1 MDTRR
6 RVSRWLE
13 KAKSIFLSVGR
24 WLDKELDDA
33 RRQTF
38 QVIAALVA
46 LLLLFSLIDETLVK
60 RSPEAKTVAALV
72 VSLLTAAFLAAYG
85 KEVAGRI
92 KKIGPIELM
101 EGQKVARELDEI
113 ARKAIEAEQER
124 QGEVFVLL
132 KTQLS
137 PSQQFYYQ
145 EGDRLLSHLKF
156 SGSEPETGAERDT
169 LWKLLFTIADTA
181 TTQTEWLKAIRWLE
195 HLEKLPKGTYRPD
208 EVNNWLAFSNL
219 GAALNEKKD
228 ERSRQEYLRKTVQRF
243 SVLAKKELLDYQGY
257 YWLAFAQDELGQW
270 YEAVL
275 SNLKTLKRH
284 PRFAPA
290 RYNLANSLLKLG
302 KCGGSYW
309 HLKKI
314 DSQDEQI
321 DKVAT
326 VAASDEEIRA
336 KVATTCGSTAQKLLG
351 ELDRLSALEATL
363 HPRP

>member
-113 ARKAIEAEQER
+113 ARKAIEAEQALR
-124 QGEVFVLL
+124 G
-132 KTQLS
+132 
-137 PSQQFYYQ
+137 
-145 EGDRLLSHLKF
+145 
-156 SGSEPETGAERDT
+156 
-169 LWKLLFTIADTA
+169 
-181 TTQTEWLKAIRWLE
+181 
-195 HLEKLPKGTYRPD
+195 
-208 EVNNWLAFSNL
+208 NL
-219 GAALNEKKD
+219 
-228 ERSRQEYLRKTVQRF
+228 
-243 SVLAKKELLDYQGY
+243 
-257 YWLAFAQDELGQW
+257 
-270 YEAVL
+270 
-275 SNLKTLKRH
+275 
-284 PRFAPA
+284 
-290 RYNLANSLLKLG
+290 
-302 KCGGSYW
+302 
-309 HLKKI
+309 
-314 DSQDEQI
+314 
-321 DKVAT
+321 
-326 VAASDEEIRA
+326 
-336 KVATTCGSTAQKLLG
+336 
-351 ELDRLSALEATL
+351 
-363 HPRP
+363 